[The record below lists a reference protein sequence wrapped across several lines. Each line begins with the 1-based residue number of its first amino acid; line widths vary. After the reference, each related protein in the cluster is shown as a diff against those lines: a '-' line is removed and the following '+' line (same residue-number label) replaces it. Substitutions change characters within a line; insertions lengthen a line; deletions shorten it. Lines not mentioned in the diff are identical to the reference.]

1 MEDDYL
7 EDEEFEP
14 NAITQESPLDEPQ
27 EEDRG
32 LYNEHEHTQYGDE
45 DPWLNDNM
53 LASTPLIENQVNKAP
68 TENDWDSSNTLSNE
82 NEAAENNQ
90 ETQEHSRGS
99 FISFTGYGQCSCG
112 CGSFGGHGNIC
123 SYCGHPFSAHSRY
136 KK

>member
-82 NEAAENNQ
+82 NEAAESYQDILVVLLYHLLVMGNAHAVVV
-90 ETQEHSRGS
+90 HSEVMV
-99 FISFTGYGQCSCG
+99 ISARIVDILSLRIQDIK
-112 CGSFGGHGNIC
+112 N
-123 SYCGHPFSAHSRY
+123 
-136 KK
+136 K